1 LPLATRVTIVQLTH
15 VCGLLGL
22 LNFVFLRAAR
32 RYLSSQPTLQEK
44 MVTAF
49 LLPLVIGD
57 VLHLVLTLWA
67 LGDQRWNVAE
77 WSVMVWT
84 TVLTGISLLIP
95 RVAWHMGIG
104 RYVDSRDGKGKGR
117 GLGAN
122 VALSART

>member
-1 LPLATRVTIVQLTH
+1 VTIVQLAH
-15 VCGLLGL
+15 VCALQGL

-49 LLPLVIGD
+49 LTPLLVGD
-57 VLHLVLTLWA
+57 VLHLVLTLWT
-67 LGDQRWNVAE
+67 LGDQRWNFAE
-77 WSVMVWT
+77 WSVLVWA
-84 TVLTGISLLIP
+84 TVLIGISLLIP

-104 RYVDSRDGKGKGR
+104 RYMESRDGKGKGK

-122 VALSART
+122 SALSGRT